1 MIVPKKEKD
10 ISEIENKIIGLYTL
24 GITTRDIVQEIK
36 ELYGYEISEGLA
48 SDITDKIISKIEKW
62 KIRTLDEVYAVESV
76 NSRLRSMNI
85 PNKVS
90 FEKALYPAIERIVR
104 K

>member
-48 SDITDKIISKIEKW
+48 SDITNKIISKIEKW
-62 KIRTLDEVYAVESV
+62 KIRTL
-76 NSRLRSMNI
+76 M
-85 PNKVS
+85 K
-90 FEKALYPAIERIVR
+90 FMQ
-104 K
+104 

>member
-62 KIRTLDEVYAVESV
+62 KIRTL
-76 NSRLRSMNI
+76 M
-85 PNKVS
+85 K
-90 FEKALYPAIERIVR
+90 FMQ
-104 K
+104 